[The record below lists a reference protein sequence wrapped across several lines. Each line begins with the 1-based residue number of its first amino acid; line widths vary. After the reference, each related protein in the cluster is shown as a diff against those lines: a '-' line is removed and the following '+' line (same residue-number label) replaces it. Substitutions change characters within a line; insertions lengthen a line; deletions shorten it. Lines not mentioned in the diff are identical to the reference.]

1 MAAPFK
7 YNYAIVSR
15 IPDSF
20 KKQHP
25 DVDLEHARAD
35 LEKYVD
41 LLRRL
46 GIDVLE
52 LPADEKHPECVNV
65 DDTAV
70 VINGTA
76 LMCCPPERQ
85 GEVNVIRQTLRR
97 ELGLK
102 IVEIQNP
109 SKVALEGGDVLFT
122 GKEIIVALSQQTNEA
137 GAQAVAS
144 AFPEYATTPVK
155 IPNGYHLK
163 DLVCMAGRDIMIHGS
178 SRTVEDIMRN
188 IRRACSYGYRRIHL
202 EDDHGANL
210 CYINGTLC
218 HLGHQHVSRATYG
231 TLENKIDFP
240 RQALDMESLLK
251 GESCLTR
258 VAMLVGK
265 AKYPKKIVSTLD

>member
-178 SRTVEDIMRN
+178 SRTVEDIMRQ
-188 IRRACSYGYRRIHL
+188 IRIHASFGYSTIAL
-202 EDDHGANL
+202 EDDHASNGL
-210 CYINGTLC
+210 YCNGTLV
-218 HLGHQHVSRATYG
+218 HLSDKQMSGKSFG

-240 RQALDMESLLK
+240 RKALDIEHLLK

-258 VAMLVGK
+258 LALLLGK
-265 AKYPKKIVSTLD
+265 VKYPKKIVSTLD